1 MHDRTRTPKE
11 ALLPLINDLCE
22 RIRAV
27 EPEQGLWA
35 GPNDFRPRIELFHDA
50 IRALVAGHSP
60 YEAKG
65 RLTLERL
72 AWDID
77 TLRAIQENPL
87 LKLPGTERLSP
98 STAVAIRR
106 SAGDQKHY
114 QRGLRSEMQE
124 LYKNYTV
131 LFVAMLAET
140 ADMNHK
146 ARMEEQDMLVEAL
159 ACVERGVKGKTSAN
173 LHKVADAQINDPI
186 MRDDVKAL
194 LPKGTLEAADAI
206 KALKNTH
213 VKIDKLQA
221 QLEKCHLGWLTGQ
234 LAMYEESREVVQ
246 QFMRAGLNLAGK
258 FVQET
263 MQQGGRGSSRGF

>member
-1 MHDRTRTPKE
+1 MHDRTRTPKD
-11 ALLPLINDLCE
+11 ALLPLINELCD
-22 RIRAV
+22 RIRV
-27 EPEQGLWA
+27 LEPDQNLWA
-35 GPNDFRPRIELFHDA
+35 GPGDFRPRIELFHDA

-60 YEAKG
+60 YETKG

-77 TLRAIQENPL
+77 TLRAIQANPL

-106 SAGDQKHY
+106 SPGDERHY
-114 QRGLRSEMQE
+114 QRTIRGELQE

-159 ACVERGVKGKTSAN
+159 AAVERGVKGKTSAN
-173 LHKVADAQINDPI
+173 LHKVAEAEIDDTILCE
-186 MRDDVKAL
+186 DVKVM
-194 LPKGTLEAADAI
+194 LPKGTLAGSD
-206 KALKNTH
+206 ALKAAKAAH
-213 VKIDKLQA
+213 AKIDKLQN
-221 QLEKCHLGWLTGQ
+221 QLDKLHLSWLTGQ
-234 LAMYEESREVVQ
+234 LAMYEESREMVQ

-263 MQQGGRGSSRGF
+263 MMPQGRGSGRGF